1 MKNRVAALIEHRGLR
16 ILPALAISLPFIFLG
31 YTIYRNWHEVVSY
44 EWTVNYAYVAL
55 SFILYSLALG
65 VAIRGW
71 GSIMERLG
79 GPSSFRNNARIYCLS
94 SLARRLPGTIWFIAG
109 RVYWYE
115 KEGVAKSITSAG
127 VLWEMI
133 LMILS
138 GLLVY
143 LSSLPLCP
151 DLYSEGTSFLLLL
164 SIPLG
169 IAVIH
174 PTALGIGLNF
184 LLRKLGRRQVLI
196 SKVSHKD
203 TLGWLFLYAL
213 VWIMG
218 GMILFLF
225 TSAFHPM
232 SIIHLPALIDIWAL
246 SGVTACLIFF
256 VPAGLGIKEV
266 TLALLL
272 SRYLPLP
279 MATVIVLLLRV
290 WLTLSELVWTL
301 VYLRL

>member
-79 GPSSFRNNARIYCLS
+79 GPCSFRKNARIYCLS
-94 SLARRLPGTIWFIAG
+94 NLARRLPGSLWFIAG

-115 KEGVAKSITSAG
+115 KEGIAKSTTSAG

-151 DLYSEGTSFLLLL
+151 DLWSAGGFYLLLL

-174 PTALGIGLNF
+174 PTALGILLNF

-196 SKVSHKD
+196 SKVSPRD
-203 TLGWLFLYAL
+203 TLRWLLLYAL

-218 GMILFLF
+218 GIILFLF
-225 TSAFHPM
+225 ISAFHPM
-232 SIIHLPALIDIWAL
+232 SIIHLPALIGIWAL

-279 MATVIVLLLRV
+279 IATVIALLLRV